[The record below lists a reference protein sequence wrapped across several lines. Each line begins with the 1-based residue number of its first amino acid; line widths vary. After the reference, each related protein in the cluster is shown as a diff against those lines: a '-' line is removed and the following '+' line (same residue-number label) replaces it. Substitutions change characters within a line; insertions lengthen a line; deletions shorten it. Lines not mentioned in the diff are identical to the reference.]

1 MDSLDTI
8 KARIRAL
15 MARTT
20 ANGCTEAEAMAAA
33 QRAMNMMREHGLSP
47 DLVECSEHRV
57 RLGRMKLHPVD
68 RLWGAVALVC
78 RCQVWRHSNGQD
90 AWIVYF
96 GRDPWPEIAA
106 WLHSVIQGAH
116 DRGLREYRKTPAYKA
131 RRTAKTRAA
140 WAKAWSEGFVLGV
153 ARQLDALLL
162 PSEDAAREAD
172 LKLAERALE
181 KRQLAFGKAKP
192 LPAMGTDRR
201 LAAARGAGH
210 SSGRGT
216 QLNWGVG
223 QTEQLKIGRA

>member
-1 MDSLDTI
+1 MENLDTI

-33 QRAMNMMREHGLSP
+33 ERAMAMMREHGLSP
-47 DLVECSEHRV
+47 DLVECGEQRV
-57 RLGRMKLHPVD
+57 RLGRLKMHPMD
-68 RLWGAVALVC
+68 RLWGAVAHVC

-96 GRDPWPEIAA
+96 GREPWPEIAA
-106 WLHSVIQGAH
+106 WLHGVIQGAH
-116 DRGLREYRKTPAYKA
+116 DRGLREYRKTPVYKA

-140 WAKAWSEGFVLGV
+140 WSKAWSEGFVLGV
-153 ARQLDALLL
+153 ARKLDAMLL
-162 PSEDAAREAD
+162 PSEDEARDAD
-172 LKLAERALE
+172 LALAQRALD
-181 KRQLAFGKAKP
+181 KRQMAFGKAKAIPP
-192 LPAMGTDRR
+192 LSKDRR

-223 QTEQLKIGRA
+223 QAAQLKIGGR